1 MKGIKKNYSS
11 EQITL
16 ESTTKFPNSKL
27 PVLLYRNV
35 LELPSFFRALFIKKL
50 FKSNGWSNSWKSG
63 IYTYHHYHSNTHEVL
78 GVYKGKT
85 TLLLGGKKGVKIKIS
100 KGDVIIIPVGVAH
113 KNLGKETQIKCVGA
127 YPYGKDY
134 DMNYGKKKERPKTD
148 ENIKKVKVPRKD
160 PVFGLIDGLHLYW
173 K

>member
-35 LELPSFFRALFIKKL
+35 LELPPFFRALFIKKL

-113 KNLGKETQIKCVGA
+113 KN
-127 YPYGKDY
+127 
-134 DMNYGKKKERPKTD
+134 
-148 ENIKKVKVPRKD
+148 
-160 PVFGLIDGLHLYW
+160 
-173 K
+173 